1 METIRKPLSE
11 YGEQIEQTSVS
22 LSQLGDRLR
31 RVGVTPA
38 AQLLDAGAGY
48 AQRCADY
55 LKTAD
60 FERVL
65 GDLDTL
71 ARKQPALL
79 TAAGVIAGFAAARA
93 LKARWTPEG
102 EVRPR

>member
-1 METIRKPLSE
+1 MDTIRKPLSE
-11 YGEQIEQTSVS
+11 YGEHIEQTSVS
-22 LSQLGDRLR
+22 LSQLGERLR

-55 LKTAD
+55 LKSAD
-60 FERVL
+60 FESVL

-71 ARKQPALL
+71 ARRQPALV

-93 LKARWTPEG
+93 IKARWRPES
-102 EVRPR
+102 EVEPS